1 MSRHPQHSRPTPRQ
15 AVAAAEFLA
24 GQEITHTECR
34 RCGSGISGIDGRY
47 ACGHCGWVNHWSEGH
62 TVLPPEDQDPDI

>member
-1 MSRHPQHSRPTPRQ
+1 MSRHPRNQQPPPDQ
-15 AVAAAEFLA
+15 AAMATEFLA

-34 RCGSGISGIDGRY
+34 QCGSSISGVNGRY

-62 TVLPPEDQDPDI
+62 TSLPAEDEDA